1 MSKQCS
7 GVQHKVLMPP
17 LHIKLDLV
25 NNFVKAMVKY
35 TYSGSNYLCDKF
47 ANLNKTK
54 LKEGNM

>member
-1 MSKQCS
+1 
-7 GVQHKVLMPP
+7 MPP

>member
-1 MSKQCS
+1 
-7 GVQHKVLMPP
+7 
-17 LHIKLDLV
+17 
-25 NNFVKAMVKY
+25 MVKY